1 MLLMIE
7 LMMVIL
13 IVLMMTVRVLM
24 MMIMMTM
31 TMKADLEAKVIGRYD
46 SKKGLCGQDENDV
59 LETSTKVLLLCV
71 PCLSNKL
78 TMCAIGEFMTRRP
91 ASRLVRRGWL
101 C

>member
-1 MLLMIE
+1 MLIMLLMMM
-7 LMMVIL
+7 LMMV
-13 IVLMMTVRVLM
+13 LMK
-24 MMIMMTM
+24 MIRM

>member
-1 MLLMIE
+1 MKV
-7 LMMVIL
+7 MVL
-13 IVLMMTVRVLM
+13 K

-71 PCLSNKL
+71 PCLGNKS
-78 TMCAIGEFMTRRP
+78 TMCAIGEFMTQRP
-91 ASRLVRRGWL
+91 AIRLVRRGWL